1 MALRTA
7 FGLAIM
13 MAAPAP
19 ALYAQD
25 NLPPAVQFDVL
36 RLEIEVAGKNNRHKD
51 VLQIA
56 ERMRGIG
63 QPMPTDVAFLEARA
77 LHALGAL
84 SMARHTLA
92 GWLRTAKRDD
102 AHYEEGV
109 KLFVSI
115 KTAMEEKARAAR
127 DSRQLRIAYDAAHAA
142 WTAEKERLRL
152 WKERAVVFGGP
163 GDDTATAL
171 THSTDGGIVLAGALH
186 VRKTQDDK
194 PVNAVLPWITA
205 FNSAGK
211 RLWHRPLGSA
221 SDAGSLRSV
230 VTLAGRGYL
239 FGGAQKGFQIAAVT
253 DRLGNL
259 VGNDDG
265 DPWIMAFA
273 PVAAG
278 EGGIARVLKDGTI
291 IALGA
296 ENIGKTGEDGKPSA
310 RLPVIVRLSPKGK
323 LLGKTVLTRGGAA
336 RWYDIKDA
344 LVLDN
349 GDIVIAG
356 EARRDDADA
365 ASAEGYVLRVTPSG
379 KEIWGHMIPATQGQ
393 GLSVTALA
401 QIDGAL
407 IAAGR
412 EGRSLTYFRLS
423 LDGKLVWRRSLPPK
437 AAVTGSEFCIASD
450 IAKRLSSAEENGAKG
465 RNNAGAPLSDLA
477 AVRAF
482 ICRQAPSFTAATAI
496 TARPGGFLLLGV
508 SGRDDDALTRITMTG
523 VTNGGNVVWE
533 TIHGDGPINV
543 ATGALATADGGFV
556 VSGITTNWGRDVLL
570 FKASARGAIE
580 PFTGIGP
587 KMPPQPKPK
596 PATTEPAKE
605 VTAESPKKPE
615 KKTPATDDA
624 NAGGVPTPS
633 ASSDSEE
640 PAEKEEP
647 PPAKA
652 TATPG
657 PTKEKTDAP
666 RDNGANVGIT
676 PDAAARAPEKSS
688 EKSSDVME
696 IDIFK
701 LLGDMF
707 SEPGPQKP

>member
-1 MALRTA
+1 M
-7 FGLAIM
+7 M

-19 ALYAQD
+19 ALHAQD
-25 NLPPAVQFDVL
+25 NLPPVVQFDIL
-36 RLEIEVAGKNNRHKD
+36 RLEIEVAAKNERHKD

-56 ERMRGIG
+56 ERMRRTG
-63 QPMPTDVAFLEARA
+63 QPMPPNVAFLEARA
-77 LHALGAL
+77 LHSLGAL
-84 SMARHTLA
+84 SMARRTLA

-102 AHYEEGV
+102 AHYDEAV

-115 KTAMEEKARAAR
+115 KTTMEEKARAAR
-127 DSRQLRIAYDAAHAA
+127 DSRQLQIAYDAAHAA

-152 WKERAVVFGGP
+152 WKERALVFGGP

-171 THSTDGGIVLAGALH
+171 TRSSDGGIVLAGALH
-186 VRKTQDDK
+186 VRKPQDDK

-205 FNSAGK
+205 FNAAGK

-230 VTLAGRGYL
+230 VTLADRGYL

-253 DRLGNL
+253 DRLGNM

-265 DPWIMAFA
+265 DPWIIAFA

-291 IALGA
+291 LALGA

-349 GDIVIAG
+349 GDVVIAG
-356 EARRDDADA
+356 EARRDDADS

-407 IAAGR
+407 VAAGR

-437 AAVTGSEFCIASD
+437 SAAVTSSEFCTASD
-450 IAKRLSSAEENGAKG
+450 IARRLGSADGNGARDKKKS
-465 RNNAGAPLSDLA
+465 GAPLSDLA
-477 AVRAF
+477 TVHAF
-482 ICRQAPSFTAATAI
+482 VCRPAPSFTAATAI

-508 SGRDDDALTRITMTG
+508 SGRDGDGLTRITMTA
-523 VTNGGNVVWE
+523 VTNGGDVVWE
-533 TIHGDGPINV
+533 TTHGDGPVNV

-570 FKASARGAIE
+570 FKASSRGAIE

-587 KMPPQPKPK
+587 KMPPQPKP
-596 PATTEPAKE
+596 
-605 VTAESPKKPE
+605 
-615 KKTPATDDA
+615 ATDAA
-624 NAGGVPTPS
+624 NTGNVPTPS

-640 PAEKEEP
+640 PVEKEET
-647 PPAKA
+647 PAKA
-652 TATPG
+652 AAAPEPSREKPAPSGNDTGNVGTAPEATP
-657 PTKEKTDAP
+657 
-666 RDNGANVGIT
+666 
-676 PDAAARAPEKSS
+676 RAPEKSTQ
-688 EKSSDVME
+688 KSGDVPE

-707 SEPGPQKP
+707 SEPGPKKP